1 MTSSAGELGAE
12 ADVVM
17 DGIRTV
23 ALRHRYARSF
33 LGDEGKYVG
42 RVMASLIVTISGN
55 YSGVQ
60 AEG

>member
-1 MTSSAGELGAE
+1 MTSSAAECEEE

-33 LGDEGKYVG
+33 LSDENRYEARG
-42 RVMASLIVTISGN
+42 MASLIVTIPGN